1 MKRGGEEMTSEFNVA
16 VHALACLN
24 HKNRTMSSEELA
36 ENICTNPARVR
47 KVMAM
52 LKKGGLVVTKEGI
65 DGGYSIAAPADQIT
79 LSQISEATNVCFVSA
94 SWKSGDIKKECLIAS
109 GMGKIME
116 DIYGD
121 LDRLCKERLQN
132 ITIHDI
138 DKKIFRQSE

>member
-1 MKRGGEEMTSEFNVA
+1 MTSEFNVA
-16 VHALACLN
+16 VHALTCLN

-36 ENICTNPARVR
+36 ENICTNAARVR

-52 LKKGGLVVTKEGI
+52 LKKGGLVATKEGI

-79 LSQISEATNVCFVSA
+79 LGQISDATNACFVSA
-94 SWKSGDIKKECLIAS
+94 SWRSGDIKKECLIAS

-121 LDRLCKERLQN
+121 LNQLCKERLCH
-132 ITIHDI
+132 ITVADI
-138 DKKIFRQSE
+138 DKKIFKNGVWD